1 MNDIEHD
8 KAQCW
13 CNRLHKLMKEKNYTQ
28 KSFLKEYKEKY
39 GGGTQANIS
48 RWLRVGSKIENGKTI
63 GFPSYETMSNLADF
77 FGVSVGYL
85 IGETDYES
93 FEMEKVCEFLGLEEE
108 TVKAIIGITSGENMG
123 IGANSMCSEYKSAFR
138 YILTASSF
146 HVFIKEVR
154 EYAENVYRLKH
165 PIKYMD
171 IVSAKMRKDLFD
183 LAVKCMDYQCI
194 SDDKYGRID
203 DFEENSVVYRNSIRR
218 LTEKLKIC
226 LETQDETFPTM
237 ATHGKICPS
246 KVWKAIYLDNPRVFE
261 KKEEVEIPGFSVDIM
276 IDASSS
282 RKPMQ
287 EKIAAQAYILARSLE
302 MCKIPAQIYSYC
314 SIRGYTVMRIFK
326 SYEENQKED
335 EIFRYVAAGNNRDGL
350 AFRAA
355 GHLAEKSEKSKKI
368 LLVLTDASPQDDQ
381 DAGEGAFYKNNE
393 YTDLV
398 AIQDT
403 TKEVQALRRKGMQVI
418 GIFMGS
424 ERGGAVAG
432 KIFGHDLVK
441 IQNISEFSDAV
452 GCILQQVIENRV

>member
-1 MNDIEHD
+1 MNDIEYD

-146 HVFIKEVR
+146 PVFIKEAR

-183 LAVKCMDYQCI
+183 LAVQCMDYQFI
-194 SDDKYGRID
+194 SDDEYGRID
-203 DFEENSVVYRNSIRR
+203 DFEENSVEPTEELLEAISILNDAQDKDYAQKCYIEQMVKLSEYELQKIYFEVIKE
-218 LTEKLKIC
+218 LT
-226 LETQDETFPTM
+226 
-237 ATHGKICPS
+237 
-246 KVWKAIYLDNPRVFE
+246 
-261 KKEEVEIPGFSVDIM
+261 KEEHLLDMVIPMYVE
-276 IDASSS
+276 
-282 RKPMQ
+282 K
-287 EKIAAQAYILARSLE
+287 
-302 MCKIPAQIYSYC
+302 
-314 SIRGYTVMRIFK
+314 
-326 SYEENQKED
+326 
-335 EIFRYVAAGNNRDGL
+335 
-350 AFRAA
+350 
-355 GHLAEKSEKSKKI
+355 
-368 LLVLTDASPQDDQ
+368 
-381 DAGEGAFYKNNE
+381 
-393 YTDLV
+393 DL
-398 AIQDT
+398 INKD
-403 TKEVQALRRKGMQVI
+403 
-418 GIFMGS
+418 
-424 ERGGAVAG
+424 
-432 KIFGHDLVK
+432 
-441 IQNISEFSDAV
+441 
-452 GCILQQVIENRV
+452 

>member
-146 HVFIKEVR
+146 PVFIKEVR
-154 EYAENVYRLKH
+154 EYAENVYRLKY

-183 LAVKCMDYQCI
+183 FAVKCMDYQCI

-203 DFEENSVVYRNSIRR
+203 DFEENSVEPTEELLEAIRILNDAQDQDYAQKCHIEQMVKLSEYELQKIYFEVIKE
-218 LTEKLKIC
+218 LT
-226 LETQDETFPTM
+226 
-237 ATHGKICPS
+237 
-246 KVWKAIYLDNPRVFE
+246 
-261 KKEEVEIPGFSVDIM
+261 KEEHLLDMVIPMCVEKD
-276 IDASSS
+276 
-282 RKPMQ
+282 
-287 EKIAAQAYILARSLE
+287 
-302 MCKIPAQIYSYC
+302 
-314 SIRGYTVMRIFK
+314 
-326 SYEENQKED
+326 
-335 EIFRYVAAGNNRDGL
+335 
-350 AFRAA
+350 
-355 GHLAEKSEKSKKI
+355 
-368 LLVLTDASPQDDQ
+368 LTNKD
-381 DAGEGAFYKNNE
+381 
-393 YTDLV
+393 
-398 AIQDT
+398 
-403 TKEVQALRRKGMQVI
+403 
-418 GIFMGS
+418 
-424 ERGGAVAG
+424 
-432 KIFGHDLVK
+432 
-441 IQNISEFSDAV
+441 
-452 GCILQQVIENRV
+452 